1 MKKLLLLIFT
11 LLPLAVH
18 AQQSADV
25 TFRPVLQQLAEE
37 LLKGKQGCIVALE
50 PQTGRVLCLVSN
62 STGESKINRAI
73 TGIYPPGSTFK
84 VAQALALLSE
94 GVIDPLAHFDCQQG
108 FTLGKTHVGCH
119 RHVAGLGVVG
129 ALAQSCNTWFCQ
141 AMMAMVGDE
150 DAYESTSDA
159 MNQWAAYMRSF
170 GLGHTL
176 GIDMNN
182 EAAGM
187 MPDGA
192 WMAKQYGSQWTS
204 PRTLYMGMGQGPILA
219 TPLQLCNL
227 AAIVANKGYYMT
239 PYVHPSSLRKNPSK
253 YNQRHQ
259 TKATAQALEL
269 VATGMRQA
277 FTAGTC
283 SHLNISTLAMA
294 GKTGTAQNKG
304 RDHSVFIGYAP
315 VQNPRI
321 AICVYVENAGF
332 GADVAA
338 PMGVKVMRKYL
349 GR

>member
-1 MKKLLLLIFT
+1 MKFLLLLFS
-11 LLPLAVH
+11 LLPFAAF

-25 TFRPVLQQLAEE
+25 TFRPLLQQLGEQ
-37 LLKGKQGCIVALE
+37 LLNGRQGSIVAVE

-73 TGIYPPGSTFK
+73 TGIYAPGSTFK
-84 VAQALALLSE
+84 VAQSLALLSE
-94 GVIDPLAHFDCQQG
+94 GIIDPNAQFSCQQG
-108 FTLGKTHVGCH
+108 FSLGKTHVGCH
-119 RHVAGLGVVG
+119 SHAAGLGVVG

-141 AMMAMVGDE
+141 AMMAMIGDE
-150 DAYESTSDA
+150 EAYDSPADA
-159 MNQWAAYMRSF
+159 MNQWSDYMQSF
-170 GLGHTL
+170 GLGHRL

-182 EAAGM
+182 EAGGM
-187 MPDGA
+187 IPDGQ
-192 WMAKQYGSQWTS
+192 WMSKQYGEQWTS
-204 PRTLYMGMGQGPILA
+204 ARTLYMGMGQGPLLV

-227 AAIVANKGYYMT
+227 AAIVANGGYYMT
-239 PYVHPSSLRKNPSK
+239 PYVHPSSVAKNPSK

-259 TKATAQALEL
+259 TKSSAQALSL
-269 VATGMRQA
+269 VALGMRQT
-277 FTAGTC
+277 FTVGTC
-283 SHLNISTLAMA
+283 SKLNVSNLAMA
-294 GKTGTAQNKG
+294 GKTGTVQNSG